1 MYLFSSLA
9 HAQSRRSDP
18 YAADCCPTCM
28 SEGFGDLLIKKLE
41 WKAKLNVLMFG
52 KGFGVLLERPF
63 HLLVGAGVVVA
74 FSLRPVQ
81 SV

>member
-1 MYLFSSLA
+1 
-9 HAQSRRSDP
+9 
-18 YAADCCPTCM
+18 M